1 MVLDEGLS
9 PGPRRLVSEV
19 ETYFASM
26 PPWAPRFDSFAPAA
40 YLFENT
46 STLRATLPELELALD
61 RFEKLFRD
69 LHRLSVQ

>member
-1 MVLDEGLS
+1 VA
-9 PGPRRLVSEV
+9 EV
-19 ETYFASM
+19 EAYFASM

-46 STLRATLPELELALD
+46 ATLRATLPDLGLALD

-69 LHRLSVQ
+69 LHSLSVQ